1 MVEPQE
7 IKLGIPCLL
16 RLQHNFKLSPLL
28 AHKVGGA
35 LNNGMRLGGRRLK
48 CKEPEGERGKNSDK

>member
-28 AHKVGGA
+28 AHEVGGA
-35 LNNGMRLGGRRLK
+35 LDNGVRLGGRGLK
-48 CKEPEGERGKNSDK
+48 RKEPEGERGKRADK